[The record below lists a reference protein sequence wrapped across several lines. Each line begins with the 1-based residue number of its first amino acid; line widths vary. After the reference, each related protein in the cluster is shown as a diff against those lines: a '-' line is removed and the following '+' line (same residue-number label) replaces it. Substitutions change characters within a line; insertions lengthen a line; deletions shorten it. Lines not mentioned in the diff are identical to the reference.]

1 MLIIYFRKIMYAYY
15 SLHILSFSLILNFIK
30 RKCIEVLIW
39 VQGHKS
45 IERRMNQNFKINLL
59 YSCEGRSKV
68 VIALRLVQ
76 PFHLL
81 GDFFVPVFLG
91 SIAAG
96 YLAADFFR
104 VWAAGFLFVT
114 AFLAA
119 GFFFGAAFFFAVFS
133 TTASGATLNH
143 PETPQVYHC
152 ASM

>member
-1 MLIIYFRKIMYAYY
+1 
-15 SLHILSFSLILNFIK
+15 
-30 RKCIEVLIW
+30 
-39 VQGHKS
+39 
-45 IERRMNQNFKINLL
+45 MNQNFKINLL
-59 YSCEGRSKV
+59 YSCEGRGKV

-81 GDFFVPVFLG
+81 ADFFVPVFLG

-96 YLAADFFR
+96 YLAAGFFR
-104 VWAAGFLFVT
+104 VWAAGFLFVST
-114 AFLAA
+114 FLAA

-133 TTASGATLNH
+133 TTAAGATLND

>member
-133 TTASGATLNH
+133 TSAAEATLND